1 MADLSKYQVYTD
13 ALQLANA
20 VMKSRKHFTRELKYA
35 LGDDTIRKSLAL
47 VDCVVRGLNGFDKR
61 RKRQNFLDATDLT
74 QEIESRILLA
84 ADNQCIDNQHAGWY
98 IDHIP
103 ALRKQLEGLANSL
116 ARQIGE
122 ATASPENL

>member
-13 ALQLANA
+13 AMELANA
-20 VMKSRKHFTRELKYA
+20 VMKSHGHYTREFKYT
-35 LGDDTIRKSLAL
+35 LGNETVTKAL
-47 VDCVVRGLNGFDKR
+47 VLIDCVVRGLNGYDKK
-61 RKRQNFLDATDLT
+61 RKQRNYLDAIDLT

-84 ADNQCIDNQHAGWY
+84 ADNQCIDNEHAGWY

>member
-1 MADLSKYQVYTD
+1 
-13 ALQLANA
+13 
-20 VMKSRKHFTRELKYA
+20 MKSHGHYTREFKYT
-35 LGDDTIRKSLAL
+35 LGNETVTKALAL
-47 VDCVVRGLNGFDKR
+47 IDCVVRGLNGYDKK
-61 RKRQNFLDATDLT
+61 RKQRNYLDAIDLT

-84 ADNQCIDNQHAGWY
+84 ADNQCIDNEHAGWY

>member
-13 ALQLANA
+13 AMELSNA
-20 VMKSRKHFTRELKYA
+20 VMKSHGHYTREFKYT
-35 LGDDTIRKSLAL
+35 LGNETVTKALAL
-47 VDCVVRGLNGFDKR
+47 IDCVVRGLNGYDKK
-61 RKRQNFLDATDLT
+61 RKQRNYLDAIDLT

-84 ADNQCIDNQHAGWY
+84 ADNQCIDNEHAGWY

>member
-13 ALQLANA
+13 AMELANT
-20 VMKSRKHFTRELKYA
+20 VMKSHGHYTREFKYT
-35 LGDDTIRKSLAL
+35 LGNETVTKALAL
-47 VDCVVRGLNGFDKR
+47 IDCVVRGLNGYDKK
-61 RKRQNFLDATDLT
+61 RKQRNYLDAIDLT

-84 ADNQCIDNQHAGWY
+84 ADNQCIDNEHAGWY